1 MEKAKEL
8 EKKYIIN
15 VLTREGAEIVRMD
28 ITEAATAPHPAL
40 TTMLRLND
48 KDYEKLGKPG
58 LGETL
63 IIKIVRGK

>member
-8 EKKYIIN
+8 EKKYVIN

-28 ITEAATAPHPAL
+28 ITEAAKAAV
-40 TTMLRLND
+40 TTMFRLENA
-48 KDYEKLGKPG
+48 DYEKLGKPG